1 MHHRENTQLSWRQPL
16 LASLFPLSWCQLSA
30 SVTFQAGRQTPAS
43 PHSSVLALAR
53 VAQESRAITT
63 ALHDHLPPL
72 HLTKLVKIH
81 LKGKR
86 NVKLFLTIFLIL
98 FFFCIFFFSFI
109 ESTADQGVFF
119 LLNLDQLIVLAEKC

>member
-1 MHHRENTQLSWRQPL
+1 M

-53 VAQESRAITT
+53 AAQESRAITT

-86 NVKLFLTIFLIL
+86 NVKLFLTTFLIL